1 MSAAPDIL
9 IVDDDPELREMLQT
23 YLAAQ
28 GFRPRAVGD
37 GVAMQ
42 AALAERAADLI
53 LLDLMLPGEDG
64 LTLTRR
70 LRGAS
75 ATPII
80 MMSARGEDVDRIIG
94 LEIGADDYV
103 AKPFNPRELVARM
116 RAVLRRRADAPA
128 PAEPAPVYAFGPFR
142 LDAAT
147 HALTR
152 DGAPVALTTAEFTLL
167 HLFVRHPRRVLT
179 RDQLTTLVRDVERMP
194 FDRSIDVRVARL
206 RRKIEPNPDEP
217 VYIRTVWG
225 AGYLFVPH
233 GDAT

>member
-1 MSAAPDIL
+1 MAGTIMIVEDEPAVARGVQVALEREGYDVSVKPSGEDALESFSDTAPDL
-9 IVDDDPELREMLQT
+9 V
-23 YLAAQ
+23 
-28 GFRPRAVGD
+28 V
-37 GVAMQ
+37 
-42 AALAERAADLI
+42 
-53 LLDLMLPGEDG
+53 LDVRLPGMDG
-64 LTLTRR
+64 FEVLRQLRRETRAPVLFLT
-70 LRGAS
+70 
-75 ATPII
+75 
-80 MMSARGEDVDRIIG
+80 ARADEVDKVVG

-147 HALTR
+147 HTLTR